1 MDKSVLNSKRGSFLD
16 LKPFKII
23 DLDVTLLL
31 ERSVI
36 KKTNLARN
44 NRAQVTK
51 REPCLFDKAVER
63 S

>member
-1 MDKSVLNSKRGSFLD
+1 VHKSVLNSKRGSFLD

-31 ERSVI
+31 KRSVI

-51 REPCLFDKAVER
+51 KRTLPFR
-63 S
+63 